1 MISISIDIASIADQ
15 FNISDEQF
23 NDLADY
29 AAKEITNRFAA
40 EWEILANQTLKS
52 SRLEYISSIK
62 VVDEGFAKGA
72 VVLTGWLPNAIESG
86 KSAYDMKPGLLNG
99 PKAKTGKNGKYNTVP
114 FSVGTPGAL
123 EENFSGGILP
133 PPIYDAVKNK
143 PLTQTVPGGGKA
155 SKGLTGDEIPSMF
168 RTPKTKQVKLT
179 GGEYTHKSSIFEGV
193 RKVQDPVTKQNRY
206 QSFRRVSEVS
216 DPNSWQHPGIQQ
228 QNISDKALQSFDIPS
243 QLSQIFDKWWN
254 ANT

>member
-1 MISISIDIASIADQ
+1 MISIQIDTTPLVQQ
-15 FNISDEQF
+15 FNISDEQL

-29 AAKEITNRFAA
+29 AVKEITNRFAA
-40 EWEILANQTLKS
+40 EWEMIANQTLKS
-52 SRLEYISSIK
+52 SRQEYISNLQ

-86 KSAYDMKPGLLNG
+86 KSPYDMKPGLLNG
-99 PKAKTGKNGKYNTVP
+99 PKARRGKNGMYNTIP
-114 FSVGTPGAL
+114 FSIGTPAAL
-123 EENFSGGILP
+123 GENFSGGIMP

-143 PLTQTVPGGGKA
+143 PLTQTIPGGGKA
-155 SKGLTGDEIPSMF
+155 SKGLTTDEIPLMF
-168 RTPKTKQVKLT
+168 REPKTKQIKLT
-179 GGEYTHKSSIFEGV
+179 GGEYTHKSSIFEGL

-216 DPNSWQHPGIQQ
+216 DPNSWQHPGIEA
-228 QNISDKALQSFDIPS
+228 QNIAAKALQSFDIPS
-243 QLSQIFDKWWN
+243 TLGQIFDKWWN